1 MQQCCDH
8 PYLVDQML
16 QSSLTN
22 SRPVTD
28 ILDIGVR
35 SCGKLLLLD
44 KMLQKIRTEG
54 LRVLILS
61 QVRHPWYCITKL
73 LIKYAYD
80 AFVISSYCINKAFDS
95 ILFYFISHGSLV
107 VGLATLS
114 VTFWMTLFVR
124 DLVLSHTNV
133 LNVVCYFKRNRQQ

>member
-16 QSSLTN
+16 QSSLTKGH
-22 SRPVTD
+22 PVTD

-44 KMLQKIRTEG
+44 KMLQKIRIEG

-61 QVRHPWYCITKL
+61 QVRRPYHASLFFYLHYLILVQFMHVDSSKSKSL
-73 LIKYAYD
+73 LLKPEI
-80 AFVISSYCINKAFDS
+80 
-95 ILFYFISHGSLV
+95 
-107 VGLATLS
+107 LATLS
-114 VTFWMTLFVR
+114 NF
-124 DLVLSHTNV
+124 
-133 LNVVCYFKRNRQQ
+133 

>member
-16 QSSLTN
+16 QSSLTKGH
-22 SRPVTD
+22 PVTD

-44 KMLQKIRTEG
+44 KMLQKIRSEG

-61 QVRHPWYCITKL
+61 QVRHPRYYASIIFL
-73 LIKYAYD
+73 LALFNFDTVYA
-80 AFVISSYCINKAFDS
+80 C
-95 ILFYFISHGSLV
+95 
-107 VGLATLS
+107 
-114 VTFWMTLFVR
+114 
-124 DLVLSHTNV
+124 
-133 LNVVCYFKRNRQQ
+133 